1 MDKKKM
7 RKVLQK
13 LALLGII
20 ASLSAFT
27 LGGCQKTTE
36 SKETQTEAKSEA
48 KADETKQEEETEST
62 DKAENTEEA
71 KIQIRQKKKQTK
83 QRKKQRKKQK
93 KKQKKR
99 RQSNLKRQNTRL
111 LLLMESVNSY
121 LTEMEKKFSL
131 CQKNRPITRWSLITG
146 KF

>member
-1 MDKKKM
+1 M

-62 DKAENTEEA
+62 DKAMQYVKMAYGPETDNSATA
-71 KIQIRQKKKQTK
+71 TA
-83 QRKKQRKKQK
+83 
-93 KKQKKR
+93 R
-99 RQSNLKRQNTRL
+99 RRRFGERPGKGLFPEPRPGSTVQN
-111 LLLMESVNSY
+111 Y
-121 LTEMEKKFSL
+121 LT
-131 CQKNRPITRWSLITG
+131 
-146 KF
+146 